1 MMRGCR
7 GKKVRRVR
15 GTAAAVCI
23 DGGFVFFALG
33 RTGGVQVQVLT
44 LL

>member
-15 GTAAAVCI
+15 GTAAA